1 MNRMDVLTSTDRLTD
16 TRRWN
21 VLDANVEDHHDTTM
35 YMYLDSSHSVAAVA
49 YWLQIRPHCYGM
61 TMLTM
66 YPGSSHISI
75 RTHDSTVPYSLCLHD
90 ESTKIIDFSR
100 EFDTPSSSNL
110 TSAKDSLDFFASWK
124 RLVEYGYR
132 ERLSS
137 MNKAQEIIEVLRL
150 TNLGAAASRI
160 DYLNSLD
167 DDDPDEAP
175 IQVDS
180 LRHLALFLIEE
191 RSLQEPRI
199 GVSPDGLMQ
208 IEWRLEYDGILAMQ
222 FLGAGQIQFAAIAG
236 NVSKDMTRE
245 RLNGTLQKADM
256 MEAIHPFLLG
266 IQSQ

>member
-1 MNRMDVLTSTDRLTD
+1 
-16 TRRWN
+16 
-21 VLDANVEDHHDTTM
+21 
-35 YMYLDSSHSVAAVA
+35 
-49 YWLQIRPHCYGM
+49 
-61 TMLTM
+61 
-66 YPGSSHISI
+66 
-75 RTHDSTVPYSLCLHD
+75 
-90 ESTKIIDFSR
+90 
-100 EFDTPSSSNL
+100 
-110 TSAKDSLDFFASWK
+110 
-124 RLVEYGYR
+124 
-132 ERLSS
+132 

-208 IEWRLEYDGILAMQ
+208 IEWRLEHDGILAMQ